1 MPEIAHITYE
11 HNNSIPEYDNLGMR
25 LMQRKAYE
33 RRNEQY
39 ILLKAPPASGKSRAC
54 MYIALDKLHFQGLKK
69 VIIAVPEKTIASSFK
84 DTDLRT
90 GGFFT
95 DWSVDKRYNLCIG
108 GSDSSKVAKVR
119 AFLKDPGAQILLC
132 THATLRFAYDDLKND
147 MAFNDCFLCIDEFH
161 HTSADVDNSRLGNL
175 IANIYNNST
184 AHILAMTGSYFRGNG
199 VAVLDPEVEGGFTS
213 VTYTYYEQLSS
224 YKYLNTINLSYD
236 FYAGTYFDVL
246 KKDLNLNKKAI
257 IHIPNINSRES
268 TKAKYN
274 EVDTILDIIGDVEE
288 QEEETGVY
296 LVRTKE
302 GRLLRVVDLV
312 EDDPKE
318 RAKREKYVRE
328 NADKHDALD
337 IIIALNLAKEG
348 FDWPACEHMLT
359 VGYRG
364 SLTEIVQII
373 GRCTRD
379 YPGKTEATFTN
390 IIAEPDSTAT
400 ETAEAV
406 NNLLKAVTA
415 SLLMEQVLAPKW
427 DFKTKMPK
435 LQLLKPETEKA
446 QKIIDNEMSDLIAS
460 IMTNPEVQ
468 KVMMKKNSARLINKG
483 LVPKIL
489 IEKYSGLS
497 ATDREAIRQ
506 EVVSQLVI
514 GSAKTDDDDN
524 KQGPNSAPLDK
535 RLLKFADGLI
545 VDIRELDINLIDS
558 INPFEKAY
566 QIIAKSIDKE
576 TLATIK
582 DAIDKQMH
590 RLPDFTENDI
600 KIYWPQIIAFNEEN
614 GRIPDRLSEDPYE
627 ARLGEVL
634 VFLAREKE
642 RMNNAK

>member
-11 HNNSIPEYDNLGMR
+11 HNDSIPEHDNLGMR
-25 LMQRKAYE
+25 VMQRKVYE

-54 MYIALDKLHFQGLKK
+54 MYIALDKLTFQGIKK

-84 DTDLRT
+84 DTDLRS

-95 DWSVDKRYNLCIG
+95 DWSIDKRYNLCIG
-108 GSDSSKVAKVR
+108 GSDSGKVSKFR
-119 AFLKDPGAQILLC
+119 AFLKDPGAKVLLC

-147 MAFNDCFLCIDEFH
+147 NAFDDCFLCVDEFH

-175 IANIYNNST
+175 IANIYKNST
-184 AHILAMTGSYFRGNG
+184 AHILAMTGSYFRGDG
-199 VAVLDPEVEGGFTS
+199 VAVLDPEVERGFTS

-246 KKDLNLNKKAI
+246 EKDLNLDRKAI
-257 IHIPNINSRES
+257 IHIPNVNSRES
-268 TKAKYN
+268 TKQKYD
-274 EVDTILDIIGDVEE
+274 EVDRILDIIGDVEE
-288 QEEETGVY
+288 QEDDTGVY

-302 GRLLRVVDLV
+302 GNLLRVVDLV
-312 EDDPKE
+312 EDDAKE

-328 NADKHDALD
+328 NANDPDAID

-379 YPGKTEATFTN
+379 YPGKHEATFTN
-390 IIAEPDSTAT
+390 IIAEPDSTST

-427 DFKTKMPK
+427 DFKVKMPK
-435 LQLLKPETEKA
+435 LKLVQPETEKA
-446 QKIIDNEMSDLIAS
+446 KKIIDNEMTDLVAS

-468 KVMMKKNSARLINKG
+468 KVIMKKNSAKLINKG
-483 LVPKIL
+483 LIPKII
-489 IEKYSGLS
+489 IEKYPDLS
-497 ATDREAIRQ
+497 ETDREAIRQ
-506 EVVSQLVI
+506 EAVSQLVI
-514 GSAKTDDDDN
+514 GSVPPTDDNGKKDGT
-524 KQGPNSAPLDK
+524 GPGPDK
-535 RLLKFADGLI
+535 RLLKFADGMI
-545 VDIRELDINLIDS
+545 VDIRDLDINLIDS

-582 DAIDKQMH
+582 DVIDKQMH
-590 RLPDFTENDI
+590 RIPDFSENDI
-600 KIYWPQIIAFNEEN
+600 KIYWPQVVSFNEEY
-614 GRIPDRLSEDPYE
+614 GRIPDRLSDDPYE

-634 VFLAREKE
+634 VYLARAKE
-642 RMNNAK
+642 QMNNA